1 MKVSHQETYLKQVHP
16 TSMVHGQRDSPDQG
30 WKAGMWSDR
39 QCLAALRN
47 APSSSALV
55 LEVWLS
61 SAEYVK
67 LLSLAST
74 VLREGKCVIIA
85 RPPEGS
91 LPSTKLVALLQQKEV
106 LAFFFFLISIH
117 YAMRAELGY
126 WVRRDCL
133 KQPAGFKSNSISL
146 FSIFIHQLVLS
157 CNSEIPQLSGNS
169 KGKSSYQTCFLSAT
183 SVAVPLLKT
192 RDPYQLTAA
201 AHLVHDNLPL
211 SWFCHIDHL
220 LYHVVGIL
228 ILHHGV

>member
-106 LAFFFFLISIH
+106 LAFFFFFWS
-117 YAMRAELGY
+117 AFTMPWEQN
-126 WVRRDCL
+126 WVTGSEET
-133 KQPAGFKSNSISL
+133 AWSN
-146 FSIFIHQLVLS
+146 QLVLS
-157 CNSEIPQLSGNS
+157 PTASHSFLF
-169 KGKSSYQTCFLSAT
+169 SYT
-183 SVAVPLLKT
+183 
-192 RDPYQLTAA
+192 
-201 AHLVHDNLPL
+201 N
-211 SWFCHIDHL
+211 
-220 LYHVVGIL
+220 
-228 ILHHGV
+228 